1 MGDNAAMREKVA
13 LKTVPL
19 SRGRGV
25 EIIALDAECLKNA
38 ALDEGKIGGFSRRWN
53 RG

>member
-1 MGDNAAMREKVA
+1 MA

-25 EIIALDAECLKNA
+25 EVIVLDAECLKYA
-38 ALDEGKIGGFSRRWN
+38 ALDEGKVGGTLVVEV
-53 RG
+53 

>member
-1 MGDNAAMREKVA
+1 MQEKVA

-25 EIIALDAECLKNA
+25 KVIALDAERLKDA
-38 ALDEGKIGGFSRRWN
+38 ALDEGKVGGILAVEV
-53 RG
+53 